1 MRPGGRGTMPR
12 ARIFPQAHGA
22 GDGRPE
28 DDDGPE
34 RFGYHP
40 FGGFR
45 RTIARVPSRRLRR
58 GHAMPSAPPNHAD
71 PQAAAPTADLPAH
84 CRRIAER
91 ARRAALD
98 LSDVPGAARAA
109 ALRAAATRIRA
120 DVTEI
125 LAANAIDVAAAPSF
139 GLTPAATD
147 RLTLDPR
154 RVEGIAAG
162 VEAVADL
169 PDPVGEVLEEAT
181 RPNGLVVRKIRV
193 PLGVIFFIYES
204 RPNVTADAAAVA
216 LASGNAII
224 LRGGK
229 EAAHSSRR
237 IVESIRAALAE
248 CGLPVDA
255 VQLVDVAERAAVGTF
270 LAFDD
275 LIDLAI
281 PRGGESL
288 IRRVCGEARMPVLKH
303 FSGNCHVYV
312 DRAADLAMAEA
323 ITVNAKCQRMGVCNA
338 AESLL
343 VHRDVAERFLPG
355 VAAALAAQGVEIVGD
370 VATRRLVPAA
380 GVATDADWGTE
391 FLGPKLSVAV
401 VDSLDAAID
410 HINRFGSRHTDA
422 IVTGDAAAAERFANR
437 VDTAVALVNASTRF
451 NDGGELGMGAEI
463 GISTDKL
470 HARGPCGPRELTTYK
485 YVVQGTGQVRS

>member
-1 MRPGGRGTMPR
+1 MAAIDT
-12 ARIFPQAHGA
+12 
-22 GDGRPE
+22 
-28 DDDGPE
+28 
-34 RFGYHP
+34 
-40 FGGFR
+40 
-45 RTIARVPSRRLRR
+45 V
-58 GHAMPSAPPNHAD
+58 
-71 PQAAAPTADLPAH
+71 AAAPEAAGRPPEVADLTAH
-84 CRRIAER
+84 CRGVAER

-98 LSDVPGAARAA
+98 LQGTPTAAKSAC
-109 ALRAAATRIRA
+109 LRAAAARIRA
-120 DVTEI
+120 DVPAI
-125 LAANAIDVAAAPSF
+125 LAANALDVAAAPGY
-139 GLTPAATD
+139 GLTPAAID
-147 RLTLDPR
+147 RLLLDPAR
-154 RVEGIAAG
+154 IGSIAAG
-162 VEAVADL
+162 VEAVAAL
-169 PDPVGEVLEEAT
+169 PDPVGEVIEESV
-181 RPNGLVVRKIRV
+181 RPSGLVVRKVRV

-237 IVESIRAALAE
+237 IVESIRGALAD

-255 VQLVDVAERAAVGTF
+255 VQLVDIAAREAVGAF
-270 LAFDD
+270 LACDD

-281 PRGGESL
+281 PRGGEAL
-288 IRRVCGEARMPVLKH
+288 IRRVCAEARMPVLKH

-312 DRAADLAMAEA
+312 DRAADLAMAES

-343 VHRDVAERFLPG
+343 VHRDVAERFLPA
-355 VAAALAAQGVEIVGD
+355 VTAALAARGVEVVGD
-370 VATRRLVPAA
+370 AATRRLVPAA
-380 GVATDADWGTE
+380 GAATEADWATE
-391 FLGPKLSVAV
+391 YLGPKISVAV

-410 HINRFGSRHTDA
+410 HINRHGSRHTDA
-422 IVTGDAAAAERFANR
+422 IVTADAAAADRFTAR
-437 VDTAVALVNASTRF
+437 VDTAVAMVNASTRF

-485 YVVQGTGQVRS
+485 YIVVGSGQVRS